1 MKVYVVTASYITED
15 DSDSILRIFD
25 TYEKANDFFL
35 SCILAE
41 QASDWFNELPDRM
54 IEIDENWWCAYE
66 SGNYLHN
73 HSQYCIEAITV
84 E

>member
-1 MKVYVVTASYITED
+1 MKVYAVTGSYITED

-25 TYEKANDFFL
+25 TYPKANDFYL

-41 QASDWFNELPDRM
+41 QASDWFNALSDPV
-54 IEIDENWWCAYE
+54 IETDENWWCAYE
-66 SGNYLHN
+66 GGNYHNN
-73 HSQYCIEAITV
+73 HSQYCIEAIEV